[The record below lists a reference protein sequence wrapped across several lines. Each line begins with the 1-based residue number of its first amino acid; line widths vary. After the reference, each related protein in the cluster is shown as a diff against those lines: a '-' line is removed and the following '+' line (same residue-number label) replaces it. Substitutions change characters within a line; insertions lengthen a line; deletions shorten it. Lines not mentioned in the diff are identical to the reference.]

1 MGGHAQMAMAVIS
14 VANAQ
19 SQKSQYKAQ
28 QRNYENMA
36 EMSEMETDDEVLE
49 VEERLREQ
57 LSSLDSDMA
66 GRGVSVGSDGTY
78 TTLRRNEQKKAQK
91 DITKL
96 KAMGVQKKQQYRLGA
111 YSSKLKGRQAM
122 LKGTTDALG
131 YGFKASGYKPYSSM
145 FDKLKP
151 SKKA

>member
-66 GRGVSVGSDGTY
+66 GRGVSVGADGTY
-78 TTLRRNEQKKAQK
+78 TTLEEMNRK
-91 DITKL
+91 KL
-96 KAMGVQKKQQYRLGA
+96 KKI
-111 YSSKLKGRQAM
+111 
-122 LKGTTDALG
+122 
-131 YGFKASGYKPYSSM
+131 
-145 FDKLKP
+145 
-151 SKKA
+151 

>member
-49 VEERLREQ
+49 VEERLRAVSYTH
-57 LSSLDSDMA
+57 LTLPTSN
-66 GRGVSVGSDGTY
+66 GV
-78 TTLRRNEQKKAQK
+78 
-91 DITKL
+91 
-96 KAMGVQKKQQYRLGA
+96 
-111 YSSKLKGRQAM
+111 
-122 LKGTTDALG
+122 
-131 YGFKASGYKPYSSM
+131 
-145 FDKLKP
+145 
-151 SKKA
+151 